1 MDRAALD
8 RDLAE
13 LDAAK
18 DVWAATPLS
27 QRVQILQQIKD
38 NLLLVAEGWATT
50 AARKKL
56 IPQGSPLVGEEW
68 LSGPYGLM
76 MACNGL
82 MDTLSKLQVRA
93 YLAPLKKRQ
102 TASGQLAVRV
112 LPHKWSEHLLLSG
125 ITAEVWMQAGVTA
138 ENLPDTTALHHN
150 AKGAVALVLGA
161 GNIAVIS
168 PLDVLHKLFSENQVV
183 ILKMNPVNDYLAD
196 YLRAALRPL
205 IDRDA
210 LRIVCG
216 GGDVGEYLCNHD
228 LVAEIHITGAA
239 ATHDKIV
246 WGDDLARVTPRLR
259 KRITSELGG
268 VGPTIVVPGP
278 WTARDLAYQAENIAT
293 QKLHNSGFNCIAC
306 QVLILPRDWPLKSQL
321 MDNLARVIAGGP
333 PRGAY
338 YPGAAARMADFA
350 AHSDQASD
358 LPRNGAPPLVFV
370 PNGGEWFAKHE
381 IFAPALTTHD
391 IAGDDPEAFLI
402 AAITYANDQLYGTL
416 GANIVIHPA
425 TIRQIGK
432 ARFDAILADLR
443 YGAIAING
451 WTGIA
456 FLIPTCTW
464 GGFPGSTLADVGS
477 GIGTAHNTMMFDAAE
492 RVIVTAPWRPFP
504 RNLGLS
510 GLLPRP
516 PWFITNRRAAILGK
530 LLTRFEHRPSLLKLP
545 RILWHALQG

>member
-1 MDRAALD
+1 MDTAALD

-13 LDAAK
+13 LAAAK
-18 DVWAATPLS
+18 DLWAATPLT
-27 QRVQILQQIKD
+27 QRIQILRQIKD
-38 NLLLVAEGWATT
+38 NLLQVAEGWAST
-50 AARKKL
+50 AARRKL
-56 IPQGSPLVGEEW
+56 IPHGSSLVGEEW
-68 LSGPYGLM
+68 ISGPYGLM
-76 MACNGL
+76 LACNAL
-82 MDTLSKLQVRA
+82 IETLSHMQGRA
-93 YLAPLKKRQ
+93 YLTPLRKRQ

-112 LPHKWSEHLLLSG
+112 TPHKWTEHLLLSG
-125 ITAEVWMQAGVTA
+125 ITAEVWMQPGVTA
-138 ENLPDTTALHHN
+138 ENLPETTARHH
-150 AKGAVALVLGA
+150 ADTGKVALVLGA

-196 YLRAALRPL
+196 YLTAALRPL
-205 IDRDA
+205 IELNA
-210 LRIVCG
+210 LRIVRG
-216 GGDVGEYLCNHD
+216 GGEVGAYLCNHD
-228 LVAEIHITGAA
+228 LLDEIHITGAA

-246 WGDDLARVTPRLR
+246 WGDDTARITPKLT

-278 WTARDLAYQAENIAT
+278 WTARDLAFHAENIAT

-306 QVLILPRDWPLKSQL
+306 QMLILPQDWALKSAL
-321 MDNLARVIAGGP
+321 LDNLARVIAHAP
-333 PRGAY
+333 ARGSY

-350 AHSDQASD
+350 AHSGQASELARD
-358 LPRNGAPPLVFV
+358 GSPPLVFV
-370 PNGGEWFAKHE
+370 PNGGDWFAQTE
-381 IFAPALTTHD
+381 VFAPALATHD
-391 IAGDDPEAFLI
+391 IAGRDPEAFLI
-402 AAITYANDQLYGTL
+402 AAVAYANDQLYGTL

-432 ARFDAILADLR
+432 ARFEMILADLR

-464 GGFPGSTLADVGS
+464 GGFSGSTLADVGS
-477 GIGTAHNTMMFDAAE
+477 GIGTAHNTMMFDRSE
-492 RVIVTAPWRPFP
+492 RVVVTAPWRQFP

-516 PWFITNRRAAILGK
+516 PWFITNRRAATLGK
-530 LLTRFEHRPSLLKLP
+530 LLTRFEHRPSLLKVP
-545 RILWHALQG
+545 RILWNALLG

>member
-1 MDRAALD
+1 MDTAALD

-13 LDAAK
+13 LVAAK
-18 DVWAATPLS
+18 DHWAATPLT
-27 QRVQILQQIKD
+27 QRIQILQQIKD
-38 NLLLVAEGWATT
+38 NLMQVSEGWAIT

-56 IPQGSPLVGEEW
+56 IPYGSPLVGEEW
-68 LSGPYGLM
+68 MSGPYGLM

-82 MDTLSKLQVRA
+82 METLSQMQGRA
-93 YLAPLKKRQ
+93 YLTPLRKRQ
-102 TASGQLAVRV
+102 TASSQLAVQV
-112 LPHKWSEHLLLSG
+112 VPHKWTEHLLFSG
-125 ITAEVWMQAGVTA
+125 MKAEVWMQQGVTA
-138 ENLPDTTALHHN
+138 QNLSDTTAQQHN

-161 GNIAVIS
+161 GNIAAIS

-196 YLRAALRPL
+196 YLTAALRPL
-205 IDRDA
+205 IALNA
-210 LRIVCG
+210 LRIVRG
-216 GGDVGEYLCNHD
+216 GGDVGAYLCHHD
-228 LVAEIHITGAA
+228 LVEEIHITGAT

-246 WGDDLARVTPRLR
+246 WGDDPARITPKLT

-268 VGPTIVVPGP
+268 VGPTIVVPGN
-278 WTARDLAYQAENIAT
+278 WSARDLAYQAENIAT

-306 QVLILPRDWPLKSQL
+306 QMLILPRDWAQKADL
-321 MDNLARVIAGGP
+321 MNNLARVIAHAP

-338 YPGAAARMADFA
+338 YPGAATRIADFA
-350 AHSDQASD
+350 AHSGQSSEM
-358 LPRNGAPPLVFV
+358 PRNGAPPLVYV
-370 PNGGEWFAKHE
+370 PSGGEWFAQNE
-381 IFAPALTTHD
+381 VFAPALTTHE
-391 IAGDDPEAFLI
+391 IAGHDPETFLR
-402 AAITYANDQLYGTL
+402 AAIAYANDQLYGTL

-425 TIRQIGK
+425 TLRKIGK
-432 ARFDAILADLR
+432 ARFEAILADLH

-464 GGFPGSTLADVGS
+464 GGFPGSSLADVGS
-477 GIGTAHNTMMFDAAE
+477 GIGTTHNTMMFDRSE
-492 RVIVTAPWRPFP
+492 RVVVTVPWRQFP

-545 RILWHALQG
+545 RILWHALRG

>member
-1 MDRAALD
+1 MDIVALD
-8 RDLAE
+8 RGLADLH
-13 LDAAK
+13 DAK
-18 DVWAATPLS
+18 DQWAAIPLT
-27 QRVQILQQIKD
+27 QRIQILQQIKD
-38 NLLLVAEGWATT
+38 NLMQVAEGWATT

-56 IPQGSPLVGEEW
+56 IPHGSPLVGEEW
-68 LSGPYGLM
+68 ISGPYGLM

-82 MDTLSKLQVRA
+82 METLSKMQDRS
-93 YLAPLKKRQ
+93 YLTPLRKRR

-112 LPHKWSEHLLLSG
+112 LPHKWTEHLLLSG
-125 ITAEVWMQAGVTA
+125 VTAEVWMQQGVTA
-138 ENLPDTTALHHN
+138 QNLAQNTAHDHN

-161 GNIAVIS
+161 GNIAAIS
-168 PLDVLHKLFSENQVV
+168 PLDVLHKLFSQNQVV

-196 YLRAALRPL
+196 YLTAALRPL
-205 IDRDA
+205 IDLNA
-210 LRIVCG
+210 LRIVRG
-216 GGDVGEYLCNHD
+216 GGDVGAYLCNHD
-228 LVAEIHITGAA
+228 LVEEVHITGAA

-246 WGDDLARVTPRLR
+246 WGDDTARITPKLT

-278 WTARDLAYQAENIAT
+278 WSARDLAYQAENIAT

-306 QVLILPRDWPLKSQL
+306 QMLILPRDWAQKSAL
-321 MDNLARVIAGGP
+321 MNNLARVIAHAP

-338 YPGAAARMADFA
+338 YPGAMARMQDFA
-350 AHSDQASD
+350 AQSGQASE
-358 LPRNGAPPLVFV
+358 LPRKDAPPLVFV
-370 PNGGEWFAKHE
+370 PNGGEWFAQNE
-381 IFAPALTTHD
+381 IFAPALTTHE

-402 AAITYANDQLYGTL
+402 AAVKYANDQLYGTL

-425 TIRQIGK
+425 TMRKIGK

-456 FLIPTCTW
+456 FLVPACTW

-477 GIGTAHNTMMFDAAE
+477 GIGTAHNTMMFDRSE
-492 RVIVTAPWRPFP
+492 RVVVTAPWRQFP

-530 LLTRFEHRPSLLKLP
+530 LLTQFEHRPNLLKLP